1 MSEVKRI
8 DLILQML
15 ENWNEFP
22 IVWTHIGYGPLWDEI
37 KKKSLYIE
45 QVNPKTKIQLMGKLS
60 NKEVH
65 DFYELNTVDLFIN
78 VSRSEGLPVSIM
90 EAISYGIPVI
100 ATDVG
105 GTSEIVSEKDGFLIS
120 ANPEI
125 QEIRNCIKKYS
136 ELSTEKK
143 ELLKKNAKSI
153 WKEKFDAD
161 KNGPIFYK
169 NLLKTQ

>member
-1 MSEVKRI
+1 
-8 DLILQML
+8 
-15 ENWNEFP
+15 
-22 IVWTHIGYGPLWDEI
+22 
-37 KKKSLYIE
+37 
-45 QVNPKTKIQLMGKLS
+45 MGKLS